1 MVAVALASPLLRVVG
16 APVFVLDIACE
27 SSRGKTKALQVAAV
41 KARLEEMGGEAR
53 GSTPEEMKVMV
64 SHEIEK
70 WQQVV
75 ADAKIPKQ

>member
-1 MVAVALASPLLRVVG
+1 MAGAAGPGPSLSRASDQALSGVLR
-16 APVFVLDIACE
+16 
-27 SSRGKTKALQVAAV
+27 ALQAPAV
-41 KARLEEMGGEAR
+41 RQRLEDMGGEAR